1 MNIPKLELNLE
12 QEFALIQ
19 YENQVAG
26 ISQAQAQ
33 ELLLESFRLLM
44 IKDNVI
50 RGLMKSEMSQT

>member
-50 RGLMKSEMSQT
+50 RGLMKSEM